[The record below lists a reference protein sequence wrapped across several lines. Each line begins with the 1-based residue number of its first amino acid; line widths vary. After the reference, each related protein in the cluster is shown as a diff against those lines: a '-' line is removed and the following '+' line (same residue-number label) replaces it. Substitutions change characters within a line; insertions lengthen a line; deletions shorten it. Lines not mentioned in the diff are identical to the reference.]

1 MTPKRDD
8 SEIQAPPVGRPFAGC
23 LASLGWAVVACI
35 VLFINGGL
43 TLALTRSWEDQAGP
57 WMRDDRVVQMI
68 VLLGPVL
75 MLVFQWW
82 LFDQLRD
89 RFGFRRSPS

>member
-1 MTPKRDD
+1 MTPERDD
-8 SEIQAPPVGRPFAGC
+8 MEIQASPTGSPFAGC
-23 LASLGWAVVACI
+23 LASLGWTVVACL

-43 TLALTRSWEDQAGP
+43 ALALTRSWEDQAGP
-57 WMRDDRVVQMI
+57 WLRDDRVVQMI
-68 VLLGPVL
+68 VLLGPVV

-89 RFGFRRSPS
+89 RFWFRRSPS